1 MAQKR
6 SLWFYLAVVLV
17 ILSTLTQEAEARRKI
32 LRGRRVM
39 TRTYYH
45 GNAVPAWAISLMA
58 GIGHVTCRWRTVRD
72 HEKTGTFF
80 RNWLFEHIPASYAA
94 RAAMIQVYKL
104 YY

>member
-58 GIGHVTCRWRTVRD
+58 GIGMLVVGGVLYVIMRKLVLSS
-72 HEKTGTFF
+72 ETGSLNTYQ
-80 RNWLFEHIPASYAA
+80 PA
-94 RAAMIQVYKL
+94 MQQEL
-104 YY
+104 P